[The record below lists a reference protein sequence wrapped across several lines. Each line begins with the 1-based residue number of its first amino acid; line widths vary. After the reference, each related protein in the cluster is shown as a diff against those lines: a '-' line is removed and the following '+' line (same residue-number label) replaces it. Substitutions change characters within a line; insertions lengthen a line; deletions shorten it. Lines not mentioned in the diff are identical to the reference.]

1 MAKKIT
7 IKDIAKEAGVSIATV
22 SNVLNEKDFVNTVI
36 RGRVKE
42 VISKYNFRTNISA
55 SILRKKIS
63 KLIGIIVPDSSNLVF
78 SQIGKEIENILAGYD
93 YNVVICNSNY
103 DIKKD
108 INHINVLISRSIDG
122 LIIIPSKEDINI
134 FQDIKNENIPIVVI
148 DRAIEGLKAD
158 FVMSND
164 YNVMLEVIDYLSNLG
179 HKRISYI
186 NREADLYHS
195 IKRLQGY
202 VDGLKK
208 NNLNFFK
215 ELVTDDG
222 GLSLQDGYHEME
234 KFLTMENKKKPTAII
249 AFNDIIAIGAIRAI
263 KDNNFK
269 IPEDFSIL
277 GFDNIFFDEYLE
289 TKLTSVT
296 ANKKEIAELTVK
308 FLLKRINGDISEPKW
323 ALNHRQLVIRETTAK
338 PRKPV

>member
-22 SNVLNEKDFVNTVI
+22 SNVLNEKDFVNTAI
-36 RGRVKE
+36 RERVKE

-148 DRAIEGLKAD
+148 DRAIEDLKAD

-164 YNVMLEVIDYLSNLG
+164 YNVMLEVIDYLANLG
-179 HKRISYI
+179 HKKIAYI
-186 NREADLYHS
+186 NREVDLHHS
-195 IKRLQGY
+195 VKRLQGY
-202 VDGLKK
+202 IDGLKK
-208 NNLNFFK
+208 NNLVLSQD
-215 ELVTDDG
+215 LVTGDG
-222 GLSLQDGYHEME
+222 GLSFQDGYHEME
-234 KFLTMENKKKPTAII
+234 KFLKMEDKKKPTAVV
-249 AFNDIIAIGAIRAI
+249 AFNDIVAIGAIKAI
-263 KDNNFK
+263 KDRNYK
-269 IPEDFSIL
+269 IPEDFSII

-289 TKLTSVT
+289 TGLTSVT
-296 ANKKEIAELTVK
+296 SNKKQIAKLSVEL
-308 FLLKRINGDISEPKW
+308 LLKRINGDSSEPKW
-323 ALNHRQLVIRETTAK
+323 ALNHRQLIIRDTTAQ
-338 PRKPV
+338 PPVQ